1 MPVERGEPDAK
12 KGPVP
17 LLWDNRVYQQFDAND
32 SVGFNGYANLTFER
46 DALTVQYYSLAR
58 RGETDYNG
66 SKLLVTERW
75 RVVAGELGLVEWGGG
90 GGRSEGGRGGVGGG
104 EGGWGGT

>member
-1 MPVERGEPDAK
+1 
-12 KGPVP
+12 
-17 LLWDNRVYQQFDAND
+17 VYQQFDAND

-58 RGETDYNG
+58 RGGTDYNG

-75 RVVAGELGLVEWGGG
+75 RVVAGELRLVELRREEAGLAGAG
-90 GGRSEGGRGGVGGG
+90 
-104 EGGWGGT
+104 